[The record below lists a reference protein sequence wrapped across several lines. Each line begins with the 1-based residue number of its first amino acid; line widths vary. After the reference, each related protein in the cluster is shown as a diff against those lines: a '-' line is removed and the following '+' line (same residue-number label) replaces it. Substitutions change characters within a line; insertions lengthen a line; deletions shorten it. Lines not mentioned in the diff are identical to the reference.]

1 MAIERDPNMPSS
13 GSTIPPLGSTIP
25 PLGSTMD
32 DRDDLNTTGVTST
45 YDRDTVSDRGGSNF
59 WAFLVG
65 GLVIAIGLLAFLFYD
80 GGSTGGRDVST
91 TGSTTTRSAPAAPS
105 AGGSMTAPAPSG
117 AGSSTSAPTSGP
129 ATPARP

>member
-80 GGSTGGRDVST
+80 GSSTTGRDVST
-91 TGSTTTRSAPAAPS
+91 TGSTTPRVESPARPTTPPATPSTPAAPAA
-105 AGGSMTAPAPSG
+105 
-117 AGSSTSAPTSGP
+117 P
-129 ATPARP
+129 ATPAR

>member
-80 GGSTGGRDVST
+80 GGSTTSRDVST
-91 TGSTTTRSAPAAPS
+91 TGSTTPRVESPAAPRPATPS
-105 AGGSMTAPAPSG
+105 TPAAPG
-117 AGSSTSAPTSGP
+117 AP
-129 ATPARP
+129 ATPAR

>member
-32 DRDDLNTTGVTST
+32 DRDALNTTGVTST

-80 GGSTGGRDVST
+80 GGSTTSRDVST
-91 TGSTTTRSAPAAPS
+91 TGSTTPRVESPARPTTPPATPSTPASPS
-105 AGGSMTAPAPSG
+105 A
-117 AGSSTSAPTSGP
+117 P
-129 ATPARP
+129 ATPAR